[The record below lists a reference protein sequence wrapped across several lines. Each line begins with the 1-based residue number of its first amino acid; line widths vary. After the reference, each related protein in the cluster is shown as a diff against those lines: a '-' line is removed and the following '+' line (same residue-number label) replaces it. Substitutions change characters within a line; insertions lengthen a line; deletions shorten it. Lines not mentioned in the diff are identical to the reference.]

1 MIISAKL
8 IRRPRRR
15 YFCDWCGEE
24 MSTDVV
30 RLYGKAGEWDC
41 RPYVLIAHPECI
53 HESEWQRDPKLAA
66 VKPLLDTPPPPPRF
80 CYQSLDLREVA
91 TRHRRGRSIA
101 AICQQLAIPDVQRVR
116 RMLREA
122 GYPVRGV
129 REAAVVRWQKQAEGK
144 TPSGQQGAYVAGW
157 E

>member
-15 YFCDWCGEE
+15 YFCDNCGKEIE
-24 MSTDVV
+24 ADVV
-30 RLYGKAGEWDC
+30 RLYGMAHWGEQ
-41 RPYVLIAHPECI
+41 PYVRISHPECI
-53 HESEWQRDPKLAA
+53 HANEWQRDPKLAA
-66 VKPLLDTPPPPPRF
+66 VKPLLDAPPPPARF

-101 AICQQLAIPDVQRVR
+101 AICQQLAIPDAQRVR
-116 RMLREA
+116 QLLRQA

-129 REAAVVRWQKQAEGK
+129 REAAVVRWQQQGEGK
-144 TPSGQQGAYVAGW
+144 TPSGQQGVYVAGW